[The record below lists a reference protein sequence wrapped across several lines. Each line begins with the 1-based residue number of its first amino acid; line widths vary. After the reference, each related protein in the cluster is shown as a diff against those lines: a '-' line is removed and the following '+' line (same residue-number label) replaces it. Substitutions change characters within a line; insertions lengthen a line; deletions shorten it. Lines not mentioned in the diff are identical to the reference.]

1 MTYCGPYSQ
10 SYNFTH
16 MFDMPD
22 LRGPLPKIIA
32 QPNTLLSTI
41 DNHPDFTK
49 YKYMVDRAN
58 LRDTLNSKQSD
69 FTLFIPSDKALSMKV
84 DDDYF
89 VNMDILTA
97 RSIVRTS
104 MLNKRISSEI
114 LEDSPNAY
122 YYTMD
127 KANRLC
133 VTNISRQTY
142 INGDIKVIYK
152 DIVTNNGII
161 QVVDGLIIPYIV

>member
-1 MTYCGPYSQ
+1 MTYCAPNSH

-32 QPNTLLSTI
+32 QPNTLLSII

-49 YKYMVDRAN
+49 FKFMVNRAN
-58 LRDTLNSKQSD
+58 LRDTLNSTQSE
-69 FTLFIPSDKALSMKV
+69 FTLFIPSDKALSMKIN
-84 DDDYF
+84 DDYF
-89 VNMDILTA
+89 INMDILTA

-104 MLNKRISSEI
+104 MLNRRISSEVI
-114 LEDSPNAY
+114 EDSPNAY
-122 YYTMD
+122 YYTID

-133 VTNISRQTY
+133 ISNISGQTY

-152 DIVTNNGII
+152 DIMANNGII
-161 QVVDGLIIPYIV
+161 QVIDGLIIPHIV